1 MRSRLNL
8 VPAALVAFA
17 GPAIALDNQS
27 IELAQARL
35 FRGQSLA
42 PADFA
47 LTEDQLEYLR
57 SEYEVPFIRPRFKAW
72 RTSAGDW
79 LFLDQVYGLQDII
92 SYAVAIDAKGVV
104 TGIEILVC
112 VEGYCDIAKPE
123 WRALLVGKTYGKW
136 SANTGATTISG
147 ATLSSVHVVEGVKKL
162 LAIHTHYL
170 AKEKPTAPS

>member
-17 GPAIALDNQS
+17 GPAIALENQS
-27 IELAQARL
+27 IEVAQARL
-35 FRGQSLA
+35 FPGQSLA

-136 SANTGATTISG
+136 SAKTGATTISG

-170 AKEKPTAPS
+170 AKEKPTAPL